1 MRAATFGRLVRA
13 PNGPLALVSE
23 GLRNASQA
31 ALELSRS
38 TSLSVRAAL
47 SAENGTTSAGSTWG
61 RRGRNRSRNTS
72 TNERAGLECTGFE
85 LVRA

>member
-1 MRAATFGRLVRA
+1 MPRAR
-13 PNGPLALVSE
+13 PNGPLAFAFD
-23 GLRNASQA
+23 GLRVANQA

-38 TSLSVRAAL
+38 TSLSVQAVL
-47 SAENGTTSAGSTWG
+47 SAENGMTSACSTWG

-72 TNERAGLECTGFE
+72 TNERAGLERTGFE